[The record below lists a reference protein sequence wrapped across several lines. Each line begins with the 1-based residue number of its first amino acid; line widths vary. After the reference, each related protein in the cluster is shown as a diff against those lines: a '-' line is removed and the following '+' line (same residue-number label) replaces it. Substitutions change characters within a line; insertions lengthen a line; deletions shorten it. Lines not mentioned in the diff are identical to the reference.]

1 MKRSRSDERPNLS
14 REKIELAALALIE
27 REGMQAFS
35 TRKLAAELGCE
46 AMSIYHHFKSKQ
58 HLLDALVDR
67 VIGEAIPAPS
77 AEAMR
82 TRMRAAIKAF
92 RATALRYPHFYQYL
106 ALHRLNT
113 LVGLR
118 MIDAVVGIFLE
129 AGFDIETAAR
139 LFRVVGYYMGGAALE
154 ETAGYGKGHSAAE
167 PVPDEIVIRDFPAVV
182 AINPYFKPAQ
192 HEATFDLGL
201 EILLDAVERM
211 RPRAA
216 TRRRSAAAASRS
228 RGESQD

>member
-1 MKRSRSDERPNLS
+1 MKRSRSDERPKLS
-14 REKIELAALALIE
+14 REKIELAALALVE
-27 REGMQAFS
+27 RDGLDALS

-67 VIGEAIPAPS
+67 VIVEAIPKPS
-77 AEAMR
+77 GEDLR
-82 TRMRAAIKAF
+82 TRLRDAVKRF
-92 RATALRYPHFYQYL
+92 RAMALRYPHFYQYL

-118 MIDAVVGIFLE
+118 LIDGVIGIFIE
-129 AGFDIETAAR
+129 AGFDTETAAR
-139 LFRVVGYYMGGAALE
+139 LFRIMGYYMGGAALE

-167 PVPDEIVIRDFPAVV
+167 PVPDEIVLRDFPAVV

-192 HEATFDLGL
+192 FEATFDLGL
-201 EILLDAVERM
+201 EILLDAIDRM
-211 RPRAA
+211 RPRGRTKRPANP
-216 TRRRSAAAASRS
+216 R
-228 RGESQD
+228 